1 MSGGRPSRGARVKYR
16 EVNSDDE
23 DYDYDEFTKVVT
35 IEPIIDDT
43 NDEDYT
49 PAGDAPVPDPTPKVV
64 YPPLS
69 PVQRQLRKVCKLGD
83 KDLLRTFL
91 TDNPE
96 IELDVKDPEGDTI
109 LTEAATKAAQF
120 NDVTEV
126 LIKAGAGVNVADSN
140 GNTPLHFA
148 VHYYPSTQKTLD
160 LLLQHGADVT
170 AKNNDGIMPEGMAED
185 KDLKLI
191 LKELR
196 KAAGRKK
203 CTNSSVSKYLST
215 PDFRKKV
222 FDKDELEESFKKVI
236 KVTYNS
242 PVIVN
247 SPGLLK
253 RKRKYDSLDDSMD
266 ERSRKRIRWN
276 EVDSVGREIDPQFS
290 SEEDDEVTSQEE
302 DADQEE
308 ANDARADSEEDVVIV
323 HNDVKKSQLLQSDTE
338 LNIVRSDVADD
349 TNSTN
354 ETEEV
359 QTYFY
364 EYAPNTK
371 LVNFESHKD
380 TTEKEVSTAPTFQS
394 VENAVNDN
402 GDNLKSLGINTDSKK
417 ALNTFQFN
425 FKIPTDNVEDADED
439 TKKVKN
445 DEIESRDETDSATSN
460 IDTKCGQ
467 AQISNSSSPSS
478 KLLKTQL
485 TESPDLSE
493 SVSNANEKINQ
504 DSTSDENKSF
514 EIVKLDTTTNTKLEE
529 NKILENPN
537 AEKSEIQ
544 SNDNNNLE
552 NISFDTPQGTNDKRD
567 SKDTTN
573 ESDTVNHDEEQ
584 VVLKCSQ
591 GFGFFVS

>member
-1 MSGGRPSRGARVKYR
+1 
-16 EVNSDDE
+16 
-23 DYDYDEFTKVVT
+23 
-35 IEPIIDDT
+35 
-43 NDEDYT
+43 
-49 PAGDAPVPDPTPKVV
+49 
-64 YPPLS
+64 
-69 PVQRQLRKVCKLGD
+69 
-83 KDLLRTFL
+83 
-91 TDNPE
+91 
-96 IELDVKDPEGDTI
+96 
-109 LTEAATKAAQF
+109 
-120 NDVTEV
+120 
-126 LIKAGAGVNVADSN
+126 
-140 GNTPLHFA
+140 
-148 VHYYPSTQKTLD
+148 
-160 LLLQHGADVT
+160 
-170 AKNNDGIMPEGMAED
+170 
-185 KDLKLI
+185 
-191 LKELR
+191 
-196 KAAGRKK
+196 
-203 CTNSSVSKYLST
+203 
-215 PDFRKKV
+215 
-222 FDKDELEESFKKVI
+222 
-236 KVTYNS
+236 
-242 PVIVN
+242 
-247 SPGLLK
+247 
-253 RKRKYDSLDDSMD
+253 MD